1 MKNEEAL
8 NTENSEILVFLAGG
22 SLEISDVTEADA
34 RTYFGIV
41 DSENETSE
49 TQAELTVQGSLIETS
64 KKMTIVCT
72 KHNLPTSLTFPP
84 YGNVSSE
91 EHCSPSY
98 DLSANLSLFQTK
110 IFKTFEEKESA

>member
-1 MKNEEAL
+1 MPCASSGLPTPSSRWMKNVEAL

-22 SLEISDVTEADA
+22 SLEISDVIENDA

-49 TQAELTVQGSLIETS
+49 TQAALTVPGSLIEMS
-64 KKMTIVCT
+64 KKMTIACT

-84 YGNVSSE
+84 
-91 EHCSPSY
+91 
-98 DLSANLSLFQTK
+98 
-110 IFKTFEEKESA
+110 